1 MAIAGSN
8 TVGAGVN
15 KAGAAVG
22 TQDARRVQVHANT
35 TCRDQASVHK
45 EDNAGEGLGEWTDG
59 ARAIPRGARA

>member
-1 MAIAGSN
+1 MAIAGID

-22 TQDARRVQVHANT
+22 TQDARRVQVHAST
-35 TCRDQASVHK
+35 TCRDQAGVHE

-59 ARAIPRGARA
+59 ARAIPRGART